1 MGTRRSG
8 PRMTLQTLAVLRVML
23 ETPAG
28 AHYGLE
34 IAKALHLPTGTVY
47 PILYRLEQAGW
58 IVSEFEEAAAADLE
72 RPRRRL
78 YTLTGQGAVAA
89 RAEVDRG
96 RLAITLGD
104 PAKARIVDT
113 GGAS

>member
-1 MGTRRSG
+1 MGTRRPG

-28 AHYGLE
+28 SHYGLE

-58 IVSEFEEAAAADLE
+58 IASEFEETAAADLE

-78 YTLTGQGAVAA
+78 YTLTGHGAQAA
-89 RAEVDRG
+89 RDELDRG
-96 RLAITLGD
+96 RLAITLEN
-104 PAKARIVDT
+104 PAEIGTT
-113 GGAS
+113 GSGGGL

>member
-23 ETPAG
+23 EAPTDS
-28 AHYGLE
+28 HYGLE

-47 PILYRLEQAGW
+47 PILYRLEQADW
-58 IVSEFEEAAAADLE
+58 IASEFEEASAADLE

-78 YTLTGQGAVAA
+78 YTLTGQGVQAA
-89 RAEVDRG
+89 RAEVDKG
-96 RLAITLGD
+96 RAAISLGD
-104 PAKARIVDT
+104 PGQTRIVGS

>member
-1 MGTRRSG
+1 
-8 PRMTLQTLAVLRVML
+8 MTLQTLAVLRVML

-28 AHYGLE
+28 SHYGLE

-78 YTLTGQGAVAA
+78 YTLTGQGAQAA
-89 RAEVDRG
+89 RAEIDRG
-96 RLAITLGD
+96 RLAITLEN
-104 PAKARIVDT
+104 PAQTRIA
-113 GGAS
+113 GSEGAP